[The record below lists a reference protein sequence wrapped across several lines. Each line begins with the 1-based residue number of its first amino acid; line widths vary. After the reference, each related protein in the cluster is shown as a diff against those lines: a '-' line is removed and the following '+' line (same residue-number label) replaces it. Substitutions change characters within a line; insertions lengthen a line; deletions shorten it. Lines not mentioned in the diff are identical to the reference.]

1 MTAPLK
7 IVNVDLAAGPR
18 AVGGL
23 HGYDAAVVV
32 LRWER
37 RVLGRVRVPVRDGEI
52 AVDVLWGAAVNETPH
67 GLAAAA
73 LDAWLPPAPRPVLE
87 PAPPPATCSVVICTR
102 DRAQDLRACLASLGA
117 DGSAR
122 REIIVVD
129 NAPSDDS
136 TARVARD
143 FPVTY
148 VVEPRAGLN
157 WARAAGARAAT
168 GELVL
173 YTDDDV
179 VMEPGWVD
187 AMRAPFTEPSVAAVT
202 GLVLPLELETEAQQ
216 LFELRYGGFARGFV
230 RREFT
235 AATLRPLAAGQVGAG
250 ASMAFRRS
258 LLLAYRLFD
267 VELDVGTAARSG
279 GDTYAMYR
287 LLAAG
292 HRVVYTP
299 EAVSWHRHRRTM
311 EELRA
316 QLHGYGVGTYVVFL
330 RCLLQ
335 HGEWGAVEAGTYWLR
350 KYHLKQV
357 WRALRGKRDALPLE
371 LAWAELRG
379 CLAAPAAYRAT
390 RRRERALH
398 RAVGRAPERALPQP
412 ASVDA

>member
-1 MTAPLK
+1 MAPLK
-7 IVNVDLAAGPR
+7 IVSVDLAAGPR
-18 AVGGL
+18 ALGGL
-23 HGYDAAVVV
+23 HGYDAACVV
-32 LRWER
+32 LRWGR
-37 RVLGRVRVPVRDGEI
+37 RVLGRARVPVRDGEI
-52 AVDVLWGAAVNETPH
+52 AADVLWRVARNEAPH
-67 GLAAAA
+67 ELAAAA
-73 LDAWLPPAPRPVLE
+73 LDAWLPRAPSPVLE
-87 PAPPPATCSVVICTR
+87 PSPPPATCSVVICTR
-102 DRAQDLRACLASLGA
+102 DRAEDLRACLESLVA
-117 DGSAR
+117 DGSAG
-122 REIIVVD
+122 REIVVVD
-129 NAPSDDS
+129 NAPSNDG

-157 WARAAGARAAT
+157 WARSAGARAAT
-168 GELVL
+168 GEVVL

-179 VMEPGWVD
+179 VMEQGWTA
-187 AMRAPFTEPSVAAVT
+187 AMLAPFAEPSVAATT
-202 GLVLPLELETEAQQ
+202 GLVLPLELETEAQE
-216 LFELRYGGFARGFV
+216 LFELRYGGFARGFA

-250 ASMAFRRS
+250 ASMAFRHS
-258 LLLAYRLFD
+258 LLTDLRLFD
-267 VELDVGTAARSG
+267 VELDAGTAARSG

-299 EAVSWHRHRRTM
+299 DAVSWHRHRRTM
-311 EELRA
+311 AELRA
-316 QLHGYGVGTYVVFL
+316 QLYGYGVGTYVFFL

-335 HGEWGAVEAGTYWLR
+335 HGEWGVVEAGTYWLR

-412 ASVDA
+412 ARVDA